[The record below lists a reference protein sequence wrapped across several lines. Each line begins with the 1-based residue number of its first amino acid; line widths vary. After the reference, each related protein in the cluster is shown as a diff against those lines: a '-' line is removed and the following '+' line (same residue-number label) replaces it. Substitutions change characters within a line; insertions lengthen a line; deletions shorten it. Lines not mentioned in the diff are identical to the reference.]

1 MSFPLENA
9 RLCMDCDTVFD
20 APICPGC
27 SSESYFPLSRWIR
40 PALEEIRPARP
51 TPVPREPLAQT
62 VTQSRVKTAR
72 NASILLAGGGLAY
85 AVWKSFMSKGKGGD
99 RVEEMAKRSNSLNQR
114 AS

>member
-20 APICPGC
+20 APICPSC

-40 PALEEIRPARP
+40 PALVEIRPARP
-51 TPVPREPLAQT
+51 TPTPHEAPAQT
-62 VTQSRVKTAR
+62 ITPTRGKTAR
-72 NASILLAGGGLAY
+72 NASLLLAGGGLAY
-85 AVWKSFMSKGKGGD
+85 AVWKAFMSKGKGGD
-99 RVEEMAKRSNSLNQR
+99 RVEEMANRSNSPKQR

>member
-20 APICPGC
+20 APICPSC

-40 PALEEIRPARP
+40 PALAEMRPEGSRRP
-51 TPVPREPLAQT
+51 QEAALQE
-62 VTQSRVKTAR
+62 SSSHGKTAR
-72 NASILLAGGGLAY
+72 NASLVLAGGGLVY
-85 AVWKSFMSKGKGGD
+85 AVWKAFMSKGEGAD
-99 RVEEMAKRSNSLNQR
+99 RVEEIAKRNGPAKKR